1 MRKFNLNKV
10 RNYSNRCL
18 IALTLVFLPILSSCD
33 RIKNLVGQT
42 ESEHVQQLKAL
53 SARLN
58 ELESVVQQQASVLQ
72 QIRENVTPA
81 EISPQ
86 WENHLEQLEN
96 QVASSD
102 KWPKDA
108 TEAGQFFEKTSN
120 LVNGL
125 PVWVE
130 ANYLPRLSL
139 VRWAAMAFNSLQ
151 NAQDDRQSLDQ
162 LEQLVDEMR
171 ELADFS
177 PEGGSV
183 DLVRRL
189 RENAAEI
196 EKKVTKRRIAEAV
209 RQAKLYVS
217 ETNEGDIPADISE
230 IARLYEFLELYEE
243 DNEYADFTDDDLPG
257 LRKKLYKKIV
267 IRQAED
273 QVANLHAQWKNVKEM
288 VKDQPQAA
296 VDEVATRMLLQQVTS
311 AQVALVLEGI
321 ETPVYNELEKELR
334 AAVETIDF
342 QLEKRQAEA
351 IRDYQRWS
359 LEEIKDFETAF
370 EEIKKKAEEEGSWWR
385 QDNGGWIDDYYKE
398 VQDAMI
404 KHLLPINVALL
415 DLPVLERYQQVF
427 QTGWNKLDGRKDQ
440 TSVAKASAI
449 TRKRPLRDFLE
460 D

>member
-1 MRKFNLNKV
+1 MRKPDFSKV
-10 RNYSNRCL
+10 RKYSNRCL
-18 IALTLVFLPILSSCD
+18 FAFTLVFLPILSSCD

-42 ESEHVQQLKAL
+42 ESEHVQQLEAL

-58 ELESVVQQQASVLQ
+58 ELESVVQQQAPVLQ
-72 QIRENVTPA
+72 QIRENVTPV

-108 TEAGQFFEKTSN
+108 VEAGKFFEQTSD
-120 LVNGL
+120 LVTGL

-139 VRWAAMAFNSLQ
+139 IRWAAMAFNSLH

-183 DLVRRL
+183 DLIWRL
-189 RENAAEI
+189 RENAEEI
-196 EKKVTKRRIAEAV
+196 ENKVTTRRVREAIV
-209 RQAKLYVS
+209 QANKYVDQK
-217 ETNEGDIPADISE
+217 EDIPVDTSE

-243 DNEYADFTDDDLPG
+243 DNEYADVIDVDLPA
-257 LRKKLYKKIV
+257 LRKKLYEKIV
-267 IRQAED
+267 LSQAED
-273 QVANLHAQWKNVKEM
+273 QVASLRVQWKNVKAM

-296 VDEVATRMLLQQVTS
+296 VYEVAARMLLQQVTS
-311 AQVALVLEGI
+311 TQATLVLEGI

-334 AAVETIDF
+334 AAVETIDS
-342 QLEKRQAEA
+342 QLEKRQAGA
-351 IRDYQRWS
+351 IRDYQRWA
-359 LEEIKDFETAF
+359 LEEIGAFETAF
-370 EEIKKKAEEEGSWWR
+370 EEIKKKADEEGSWWR
-385 QDNGGWIDDYYKE
+385 QDNGGWIDYYKE

-404 KHLLPINVALL
+404 KHILPINVALL
-415 DLPVLERYQQVF
+415 DLPVHERYIQAF
-427 QTGWNKLDGRKDQ
+427 QTGWKKLDGRKDQ
-440 TSVAKASAI
+440 TSVAEASAT
-449 TRKRPLRDFLE
+449 TRKKPLRDFLK